1 MGSQDHRT
9 FWARVRPNPDPPL
22 YGVRRA
28 GTGPRTLGHQGSGH
42 AAAALVSW
50 VGVSL
55 PGDVKLLALPL
66 AQRKLG
72 GRADR
77 AAQAVEVQPG
87 APIWACWDALL
98 GAPRLGSRCRGTLN
112 LWPCPWPSASWADG
126 PTAPLTRWRSSL
138 VRPLGGP
145 GCVAHPTARRP
156 RAERGLAGGTLAR
169 RGG

>member
-87 APIWACWDALL
+87 PPIGRAGMPCWVCPAHPAHPLV
-98 GAPRLGSRCRGTLN
+98 LGSRCRGTLN
-112 LWPCPWPSASWADG
+112 YWPCPWPSASWADG
-126 PTAPLTRWRSSL
+126 PTAPLRRWRSSL
-138 VRPLGGP
+138 ARPFGRAGMP
-145 GCVAHPTARRP
+145 CWARRAWGP
-156 RAERGLAGGTLAR
+156 AAGGR
-169 RGG
+169 